1 MPVQPSPAPAEPTSD
16 VATHAPVADVLA
28 LESALQNAAETVAAS
43 VVSITSKR
51 QVESGLPAFLRPPGD
66 DGVLRGV
73 GSGVIIDARGYV
85 LTNNHV
91 VEGAT
96 ELVVRL
102 DDDRELDA
110 VVVGR
115 DPKTDLAV
123 IEIEADGLSAATLAN
138 SDDLR
143 VGQWVMAAGSPFGLP
158 RTVTA
163 GIVSAVG
170 RGAMGIT
177 DYGDFIQTDAA
188 VNQGNSGGPL
198 IDLQGR
204 VVGINTAIASRN
216 GGSNGIGFAIPINLA
231 RNVMEQLIDDGRVR
245 RGWLGIV
252 MGELDEPLSTSFGFE
267 GTDGILINDVDPKGP
282 ARTAGLEPGD
292 IITAIDGRPVAD
304 MGDLRNTIS
313 QRRPGTDVGLTVW
326 RDGGSQELNLVL
338 GALPSDDAPAP
349 TPRAKPQPRTRSLGL
364 RLEAVPEAVRARYDL
379 RKGEGALVSDVVAGS
394 LGAEAGLRPG
404 DVVLRVA
411 DTAVTSA
418 KGAKRSLDDADFGDG
433 VRLRVKRGDW
443 SRFVVIKRR

>member
-1 MPVQPSPAPAEPTSD
+1 MLSLSTGCASASAASAPASVQPSPAPPERAAD

-51 QVESGLPAFLRPPGD
+51 QVESGLPAFMRPPGD

-73 GSGVIIDARGYV
+73 GSGVIIDKRGYV

-123 IEIEADGLSAATLAN
+123 IEIEADGLRAAALAN

-163 GIVSAVG
+163 G
-170 RGAMGIT
+170 
-177 DYGDFIQTDAA
+177 
-188 VNQGNSGGPL
+188 
-198 IDLQGR
+198 
-204 VVGINTAIASRN
+204 
-216 GGSNGIGFAIPINLA
+216 
-231 RNVMEQLIDDGRVR
+231 
-245 RGWLGIV
+245 
-252 MGELDEPLSTSFGFE
+252 
-267 GTDGILINDVDPKGP
+267 
-282 ARTAGLEPGD
+282 
-292 IITAIDGRPVAD
+292 
-304 MGDLRNTIS
+304 
-313 QRRPGTDVGLTVW
+313 
-326 RDGGSQELNLVL
+326 
-338 GALPSDDAPAP
+338 
-349 TPRAKPQPRTRSLGL
+349 
-364 RLEAVPEAVRARYDL
+364 
-379 RKGEGALVSDVVAGS
+379 
-394 LGAEAGLRPG
+394 
-404 DVVLRVA
+404 
-411 DTAVTSA
+411 
-418 KGAKRSLDDADFGDG
+418 
-433 VRLRVKRGDW
+433 
-443 SRFVVIKRR
+443 